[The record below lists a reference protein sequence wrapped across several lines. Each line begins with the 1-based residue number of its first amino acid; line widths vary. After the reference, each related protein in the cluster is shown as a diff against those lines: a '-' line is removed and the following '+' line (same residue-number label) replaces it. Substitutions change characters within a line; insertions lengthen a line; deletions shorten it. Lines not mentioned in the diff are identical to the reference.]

1 MEFIVDELLN
11 LKSRAKFLVHIVRIP
26 YLGHVCPI
34 VMKGLILYIFFYHK
48 LPKVIFENV
57 YYFTKHNK
65 KNLVR
70 LITCKKCVFI
80 SAEVKKKKE
89 DCYNIATTN
98 IVLLQLIK

>member
-1 MEFIVDELLN
+1 MYSISGTRMSHSHERVNIV
-11 LKSRAKFLVHIVRIP
+11 H
-26 YLGHVCPI
+26 
-34 VMKGLILYIFFYHK
+34 FFNHK

-80 SAEVKKKKE
+80 SAEAKKKE
-89 DCYNIATTN
+89 DCYNFTN
-98 IVLLQLIK
+98 IVLLQLKITEEKKKSNFL

>member
-1 MEFIVDELLN
+1 MSGKISGAHCVYSISGTRMSHSHERVNIV
-11 LKSRAKFLVHIVRIP
+11 H
-26 YLGHVCPI
+26 
-34 VMKGLILYIFFYHK
+34 FFYHK

-80 SAEVKKKKE
+80 SAEVKKKRR
-89 DCYNIATTN
+89 
-98 IVLLQLIK
+98 LLQLYKHSSITTYKITEGKKKSNIL